1 MKQKKKNNAD
11 ETLKI
16 IEEILDYNKNA
27 QKNFPFASK
36 VDKGKSE
43 PKSEESVGKRVH
55 LRREKI
61 AEIEEEKNINNEL
74 FKKYFTNFRSPSDMY
89 KELRETEDKE
99 NEDQVD
105 QVYLI
110 KEVLNRMKE
119 AIKNVSKNEKFKIEK
134 NLFFTLINREK
145 V

>member
-1 MKQKKKNNAD
+1 MFINFRNSDKNKEFVAKIKDRISNLKDNKRNEWNRKKKNNAD

-99 NEDQVD
+99 NEDQW
-105 QVYLI
+105 I
-110 KEVLNRMKE
+110 KY
-119 AIKNVSKNEKFKIEK
+119 I
-134 NLFFTLINREK
+134 
-145 V
+145 